1 MIVMTAKELKDYLG
15 IKDSTYFRLVHDPD
29 FPAGMRVTPRKVV
42 FSKDAIDE
50 WLKARASKPADA
62 VCDMEAAH
70 D

>member
-15 IKDSTYFRLVHDPD
+15 IKDSTYFRLVRNPD

-42 FSKDAIDE
+42 YSKDAIDA
-50 WLKARASKPADA
+50 WLKARECKPADA
-62 VCDMEAAH
+62 VCDMEAAN